1 MKLRPG
7 MRQPGFLSPVSWRA
21 PHDIDFEEWARDGH
35 RLGIAGRGASWWVGD
50 WLNYGEAKYG
60 ERYTRAAEI
69 TGYEVQTL
77 MNLAYV
83 ASRFAVSRRRENL
96 SWSHHAVLAS
106 LPPTEQEAWLDRVAA
121 EGISVKELRRAT
133 CGVLMPLGRVPPWRS
148 GRRPRA
154 CVRHAGTAGTIS
166 LR

>member
-1 MKLRPG
+1 MP
-7 MRQPGFLSPVSWRA
+7 QPGFLSPVSWRA
-21 PHDIDFEEWARDGH
+21 PHDIDFEEWARHGH

-50 WLNYGEAKYG
+50 WLTSGEAKYG

-106 LPPTEQEAWLDRVAA
+106 LPPTEQEAWLDRVAG
-121 EGISVKELRRAT
+121 ERISVKELRRE
-133 CGVLMPLGRVPPWRS
+133 L
-148 GRRPRA
+148 RRAHAPRA
-154 CVRHAGTAGTIS
+154 RPAVA
-166 LR
+166 LRKAPESVCPACGHRWHD